1 METQAFKL
9 SLEDRKDCIADVAA
23 NIFYDRGYKSAS
35 LQDIAEM
42 VGISKAAVYHY
53 FKTKEEILYYIID
66 NHTNY
71 CMDALQKCIDRCKEE
86 NLNPLETF
94 RNVVI
99 AYASVLN
106 KDTVVPLLILR
117 ERHQLTGEYKPGLH
131 QIEQNIFRCLRKEAK
146 KVTHIKKGYN
156 LNAIS
161 FLFISYSHWLKYWL
175 KEDGEL
181 TTKNAIEQAMDIIFY
196 GMLEK

>member
-1 METQAFKL
+1 METQVFKL
-9 SLEDRKDCIADVAA
+9 SLEDRKNYIADVAA
-23 NIFYDRGYKSAS
+23 KIFYDKGYKSAS

-53 FKTKEEILYYIID
+53 FKTKEDILYYIID

-71 CMDALQKCIDRCKEE
+71 CMDALQNCIDRCEEE
-86 NLNPLETF
+86 NLPRLETF
-94 RNVVI
+94 RNLAI

-117 ERHQLTGEYKPGLH
+117 ERHQLTGEYKSRLY
-131 QIEQNIFRCLRKEAK
+131 QIEQKIFRYLRKEAE
-146 KVTHIKKGYN
+146 KVTDIKEGYN

-161 FLFISYSHWLKYWL
+161 FLIISYSHWMKYWL
-175 KEDGEL
+175 KENREL
-181 TTKNAIEQAMDIIFY
+181 TTEDAIEQAMDIIFF